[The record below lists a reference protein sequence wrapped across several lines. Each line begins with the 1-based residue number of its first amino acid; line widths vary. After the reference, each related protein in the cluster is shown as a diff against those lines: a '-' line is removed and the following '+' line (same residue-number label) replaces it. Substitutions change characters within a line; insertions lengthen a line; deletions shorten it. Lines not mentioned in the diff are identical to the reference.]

1 MNAGVTGHP
10 ESRDRRGRPRRLTLV
25 IALTLAG
32 VIAAT
37 LLVALGAKAVVAR
50 TACTDHPV
58 VVNVAAADE
67 VAPAIKHVSKYFN
80 AQRVNVN
87 GHCAVVHVVSEQPST
102 AAAEVSGLKSP
113 SGHAGF
119 DAWIPDSSLWVNV
132 ARSSPAGAQLVQS
145 TGVTVAK
152 SPLMIVM
159 PRSVA
164 AQMPAFGTE
173 VGWQFLLPQRVG
185 GPASALRLHV
195 EFPDP
200 AQSSAGLA
208 TLIELQ
214 GLLQHQLRTTAKT
227 LAAFTDFVFNVQV
240 TKDSGSDGALATLA
254 SLAQPPRD
262 ERPVTIASE
271 QAVAQFD
278 RSHPSDPL
286 SGRYPVQG
294 APEFDYPYVLTT
306 SNRLKL
312 KAARD
317 FEKTLR
323 SGYATSYVRYEG
335 FRSATGSAPSWIG
348 QYGLDTG
355 QPALS
360 PATANGE
367 AETSLQAWQRLSLG
381 SRDLVLLDVSKQM
394 ATPVAPGGPTL
405 EQVLG
410 QAATLGL
417 AQFPDSTQMGDW
429 AFASHLDG
437 NLPYKQLV
445 SVGPLPAP
453 LGLITRRQQV
463 AAVAKTGKP
472 VPAPAALYGSILAGF
487 KQMTGTYQARYDNA
501 VLVMTAGVENA
512 PGDISAPKLIRQLR
526 TLYNPKRRVE
536 IIIIKF
542 GNAGDF
548 NSLQQIAGATGGQ
561 AYDITNPTQISKV
574 FFSAIARRLCSPN
587 CGA

>member
-10 ESRDRRGRPRRLTLV
+10 ENRDRRGRPRRLTLV